1 MKPFSSMTMKFANI
15 WLVLVVI
22 LLCGKKHFG
31 TRVGNSSHEAHVC
44 PGCSRLT
51 LKVEFTSTVVEHG
64 NKELSSKKNPCHV
77 HVYVTDLWC
86 LCNCSIHSFCRS
98 TSSAKFC
105 IFEKRNAF
113 SKVLCLAGDSVPI
126 TREGRGKSREC

>member
-15 WLVLVVI
+15 WLVLFVI

-31 TRVGNSSHEAHVC
+31 TRAGNSSHEAHVC

-64 NKELSSKKNPCHV
+64 KKQLSSKKKNPCHV

-86 LCNCSIHSFCRS
+86 LCSCNTQGFCRS
-98 TSSAKFC
+98 MSSVKFS
-105 IFEKRNAF
+105 IFEKRNTF
-113 SKVLCLAGDSVPI
+113 SKVLCLPGDSVP
-126 TREGRGKSREC
+126 TREGRGKSRGF

>member
-15 WLVLVVI
+15 WLVLFVI

-31 TRVGNSSHEAHVC
+31 TRAGNSSHEAHVC

-64 NKELSSKKNPCHV
+64 KKQLSSKK
-77 HVYVTDLWC
+77 
-86 LCNCSIHSFCRS
+86 SIHVMFMCMLLICGVGAIVTLRVSVGAHHLLNS
-98 TSSAKFC
+98 LYL
-105 IFEKRNAF
+105 KRGTLF
-113 SKVLCLAGDSVPI
+113 QRFFV
-126 TREGRGKSREC
+126 

>member
-31 TRVGNSSHEAHVC
+31 TRVGNSSHETHVC

-64 NKELSSKKNPCHV
+64 NKGLSCKKNIHV
-77 HVYVTDLWC
+77 IFMCMLLIGGVCAIVTLRVSVEAQ
-86 LCNCSIHSFCRS
+86 N
-98 TSSAKFC
+98 SAHHLNSLYL
-105 IFEKRNAF
+105 KRGTLF
-113 SKVLCLAGDSVPI
+113 QRFFV
-126 TREGRGKSREC
+126 

>member
-64 NKELSSKKNPCHV
+64 NKELSSKKKIHV
-77 HVYVTDLWC
+77 MFMCMLLICGVCAIVAFTVSVEAHHLLNSVYLKRGM
-86 LCNCSIHSFCRS
+86 LFQ
-98 TSSAKFC
+98 KF
-105 IFEKRNAF
+105 F
-113 SKVLCLAGDSVPI
+113 V
-126 TREGRGKSREC
+126 

>member
-15 WLVLVVI
+15 WFVLVVI

-31 TRVGNSSHEAHVC
+31 TRLGNSSHEAHIC

-64 NKELSSKKNPCHV
+64 KKELSNCNIGRVSVEAYCMLNSLYSKREA
-77 HVYVTDLWC
+77 
-86 LCNCSIHSFCRS
+86 FFQ
-98 TSSAKFC
+98 KFL
-105 IFEKRNAF
+105 
-113 SKVLCLAGDSVPI
+113 V
-126 TREGRGKSREC
+126 

>member
-15 WLVLVVI
+15 WLVLFVI

-31 TRVGNSSHEAHVC
+31 TRVGNSSHEAHIC

-64 NKELSSKKNPCHV
+64 NKELSSKKKKIPCHV

-86 LCNCSIHSFCRS
+86 LCNCNTQGFCRNM
-98 TSSAKFC
+98 T
-105 IFEKRNAF
+105 
-113 SKVLCLAGDSVPI
+113 
-126 TREGRGKSREC
+126 

>member
-15 WLVLVVI
+15 WFVLVVI

-31 TRVGNSSHEAHVC
+31 TRLGNSSHEAHIC

-64 NKELSSKKNPCHV
+64 NKELSSKKKKKNPCEV
-77 HVYVTDLWC
+77 QVYVTDLWC
-86 LCNCSIHSFCRS
+86 LCNCNIQRVSVEAYRLLNSLYS
-98 TSSAKFC
+98 
-105 IFEKRNAF
+105 KRETDF
-113 SKVLCLAGDSVPI
+113 FQRFLV
-126 TREGRGKSREC
+126 